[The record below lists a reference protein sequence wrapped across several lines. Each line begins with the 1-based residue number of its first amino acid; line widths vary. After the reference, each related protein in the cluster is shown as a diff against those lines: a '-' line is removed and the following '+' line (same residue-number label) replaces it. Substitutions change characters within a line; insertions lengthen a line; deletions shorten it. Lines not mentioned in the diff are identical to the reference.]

1 MAVTI
6 HENSK
11 QKTITLFCELM
22 NQQEEIKCIK
32 AFSHGNERAFEVLF
46 LNYQPKLIAFVDGFV
61 KDYELSRDICQD
73 VFLRLWENRERY
85 NEIKSFKAFLFKTA
99 KFYIFNHFDHLLVNE
114 KYVDYVLDAPIEP
127 TSIEDSLFAKDLE
140 DLINLAI
147 QNMPEQRRKVFSLSR
162 VEGLTNDE
170 IAEKLGISKRTVEN
184 HITTALAMLRKITI
198 FALFFFSN

>member
-1 MAVTI
+1 M
-6 HENSK
+6 
-11 QKTITLFCELM
+11 
-22 NQQEEIKCIK
+22 
-32 AFSHGNERAFEVLF
+32 R
-46 LNYQPKLIAFVDGFV
+46 
-61 KDYELSRDICQD
+61 R
-73 VFLRLWENRERY
+73 
-85 NEIKSFKAFLFKTA
+85 
-99 KFYIFNHFDHLLVNE
+99 HL
-114 KYVDYVLDAPIEP
+114 P